1 MVGAASEGSVR
12 RGYIANERF
21 TLATAEEVVAR
32 GDADA
37 VAFGKLW
44 IANPDL
50 VERFRR
56 RSELNEPQAATFYS
70 HGAEG
75 YSDYPAQG

>member
-1 MVGAASEGSVR
+1 MRTKSLR
-12 RGYIANERF
+12 LRLANE
-21 TLATAEEVVAR
+21 VVER
-32 GDADA
+32 GEADA

-56 RSELNEPQAATFYS
+56 EAELNEPQAATFYS

-75 YSDYPAQG
+75 YLDYPALG